1 MYTLPRMCP
10 DYQMSL
16 FSLVVVLNGD
26 PVDMYIHRYV
36 SVDGVIMWGVPVVC
50 ELTEFTIFL
59 CVYSGCVYIRTYVR
73 MSFTNSYVCL

>member
-1 MYTLPRMCP
+1 MCP
-10 DYQMSL
+10 DYQLSL

-26 PVDMYIHRYV
+26 PVDMYIRRYV

-59 CVYSGCVYIRTYVR
+59 CVYSGCVYIRTYIC
-73 MSFTNSYVCL
+73 TYVLYEQLCL